1 MKLPDP
7 TSQRVH
13 STGRNLRDTL
23 DQLPWLVRAFLS
35 YQRQQA
41 VSRQATWLPR
51 SPRRSKALT
60 ASSRSPRG
68 IMTRVAVSCYIPTP
82 RNWGCLQKNW
92 RCVATHALGQV
103 LALQSSGVCF
113 ILCKTVA
120 GFILSTKGPYK
131 TIRKTF

>member
-51 SPRRSKALT
+51 QETEPQTKQGSNCIVPFSTGDNDEGSSQLLHSNTQELGVSPEELEMCCYPC
-60 ASSRSPRG
+60 SRSSAG
-68 IMTRVAVSCYIPTP
+68 SAKQ
-82 RNWGCLQKNW
+82 WGLFYSLQNSGRFYSQHK
-92 RCVATHALGQV
+92 RAL
-103 LALQSSGVCF
+103 
-113 ILCKTVA
+113 
-120 GFILSTKGPYK
+120 
-131 TIRKTF
+131 